1 MQSLLEAC
9 PWQAIYVETKYR
21 DEEINGIWRD
31 DAEKKKETSEL
42 QHVVEQ
48 NDDQS

>member
-1 MQSLLEAC
+1 MQPLLEAG
-9 PWQAIYVETKYR
+9 PWQAIHVETKFR
-21 DEEINGIWRD
+21 DEEINWVWRD

-48 NDDQS
+48 NDD